1 MKYSLSKNTKSKITL
16 WSYYIKQYIYKALQN
31 SNTREADS
39 TKKKNNIEKML
50 NNMKLLN

>member
-16 WSYYIKQYIYKALQN
+16 WSYYIKQNIYKALQN

-39 TKKKNNIEKML
+39 TKNKKKHRENAKQNETT
-50 NNMKLLN
+50 